1 LRKKF
6 TAAVSALLSAGA
18 LAVGLST
25 VMAGSAQASVTP
37 DPTWNEIWA
46 PYLTAQSNTMC
57 VDVPGSTN
65 SPGAHLQLFHCH
77 GYGSDGVPQRWH
89 FRFSGSGPAFY
100 IQNENSGLCITATTT
115 GITQDFCGSRSE
127 WTLRSENLWS
137 TDPNFSL
144 ALTTSL
150 QDDGTALCLAAGNS
164 TDSNHTPLVTAP
176 CNTGTGGFQNG
187 LAVFRLG

>member
-25 VMAGSAQASVTP
+25 VMAGSAQASVT
-37 DPTWNEIWA
+37 
-46 PYLTAQSNTMC
+46 
-57 VDVPGSTN
+57 
-65 SPGAHLQLFHCH
+65 
-77 GYGSDGVPQRWH
+77 PQRWH